1 MLSKTFWTAKRY
13 AAAATTRRNRVR
25 AQLFAKRLRLRA
37 LWARVD
43 LDLQIAGD
51 AIIGRRLRLELE
63 PGTRAALV
71 LGPRSVIRDDVTIL
85 LRGGGELRL
94 GADGELRSHC
104 LLNLRG
110 PFVLG
115 PGCIVSWYSVIH
127 CGESVT
133 FGSYVGLAERVT
145 VADSTHYFTEP
156 DVFFYQNT
164 RHAPVSIGHNTSAG
178 TRRHRH
184 GRRPRSASTA
194 SSGPTPSSA
203 TRSLMVTSSPAASP
217 SPASCGCRGSRRFR
231 ACRTAA
237 VLSRSLFPEAAVSP
251 RTPARSGRTAGPHRA
266 WSSSAPSS

>member
-13 AAAATTRRNRVR
+13 AAAATTRRNRLR

-164 RHAPVSIGHNTSAG
+164 RHAPVSIGHNTWLAPGATVTAG
-178 TRRHRH
+178 ARIGQHCIIGANTVVGNEVPDGHVVTGGKPVARKLRLPWEQALRNVQN
-184 GRRPRSASTA
+184 G
-194 SSGPTPSSA
+194 SGAES
-203 TRSLMVTSSPAASP
+203 V
-217 SPASCGCRGSRRFR
+217 
-231 ACRTAA
+231 
-237 VLSRSLFPEAAVSP
+237 AVS
-251 RTPARSGRTAGPHRA
+251 
-266 WSSSAPSS
+266 